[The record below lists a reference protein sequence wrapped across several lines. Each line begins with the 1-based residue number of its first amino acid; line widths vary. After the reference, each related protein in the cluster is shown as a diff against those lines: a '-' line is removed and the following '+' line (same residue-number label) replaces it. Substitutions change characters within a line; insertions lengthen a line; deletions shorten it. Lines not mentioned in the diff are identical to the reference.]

1 MSKQVVEPVSAGRRR
16 LVARPGGA
24 VRIGVSSGP
33 PRGESRRPAVLR
45 CLHAI
50 PRCGGAFTPSTRL
63 VSRNDG
69 GGWFFI
75 RFWGRSDR
83 VGAGLA
89 AVGRISG
96 NGGGARPR
104 AVRRDRGT
112 PGTAWTPSRAP
123 GRLSGGSAPRCGRGG
138 SGRRRTVLRRPPRR
152 RRASSRGE
160 EVVGGFF
167 SDFGAVRTAMLR
179 AGCERMTSTLR
190 APPPRYLLVK
200 RPASPSSTCGTC
212 RRRGMN

>member
-1 MSKQVVEPVSAGRRR
+1 MSKQVVEPVPEGRRR
-16 LVARPGGA
+16 LVARLGGA
-24 VRIGVSSGP
+24 VRAGVSSRA

-104 AVRRDRGT
+104 PLRRDRGT

-123 GRLSGGSAPRCGRGG
+123 GRLSGGSAPRPAPRRPRKTPK
-138 SGRRRTVLRRPPRR
+138 RRRTVLRRPPRHR
-152 RRASSRGE
+152 RDSSRGE
-160 EVVGGFF
+160 DDVGGFF
-167 SDFGAVRTAMLR
+167 FEFEAVRTKSSDR
-179 AGCERMTSTLR
+179 D
-190 APPPRYLLVK
+190 AP
-200 RPASPSSTCGTC
+200 
-212 RRRGMN
+212 RRRNSWT